1 LHRVLQTYGNEPLS
15 AMVAWL
21 RHTARQLGHQSPL
34 EAPLLAT
41 METHTYQEVQHTHQ
55 SCIKLQRTC
64 MLRIVQMLQGCAV
77 LLLAAHPSRNTA

>member
-1 LHRVLQTYGNEPLS
+1 MHRVLQTYGNEPLS

-41 METHTYQEVQHTHQ
+41 MENHTYQEVQYASQ
-55 SCIKLQRTC
+55 
-64 MLRIVQMLQGCAV
+64 
-77 LLLAAHPSRNTA
+77 

>member
-1 LHRVLQTYGNEPLS
+1 VHRVLQTYGNEPLS

-41 METHTYQEVQHTHQ
+41 MENHTYQEVHHTRQ
-55 SCIKLQRTC
+55 PKLLQLERIY
-64 MLRIVQMLQGCAV
+64 MLRIER
-77 LLLAAHPSRNTA
+77 LLLELTCCALRDW

>member
-1 LHRVLQTYGNEPLS
+1 MADCIVLQTYGNEPLS

-41 METHTYQEVQHTHQ
+41 METHTYQEVQQ
-55 SCIKLQRTC
+55 SIYPVFCSCSAVTC
-64 MLRIVQMLQGCAV
+64 CALRKWCQDVRSSCWP
-77 LLLAAHPSRNTA
+77 PSH